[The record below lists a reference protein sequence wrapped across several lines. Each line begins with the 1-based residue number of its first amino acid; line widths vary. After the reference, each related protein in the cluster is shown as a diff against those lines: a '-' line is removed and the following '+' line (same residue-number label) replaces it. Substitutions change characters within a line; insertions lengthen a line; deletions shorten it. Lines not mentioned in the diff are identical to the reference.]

1 MKLERRI
8 MEGIANFVIRYHKI
22 IPIAAVVLLLLSVI
36 AAQNIRVTTR
46 MEDML
51 PFDNPQVQSI
61 HEIDEAF
68 NSGMSLM
75 ITVEGRDKERMAE
88 GAEAFAAAVRNSP
101 EVMQYVK
108 TINLKMDREFVT
120 NWGLMLQ
127 KARDLEQ
134 SRDTFAELNLL
145 PFLTSLND
153 SFERTYTGEEAEE
166 EISTRRQENEAVAM
180 LNQLEAFFVLL
191 REYLENPGEVGAE
204 ETGETLAQTFMYGD
218 MYGFSPDNSMLLFS
232 ILPNF
237 SMDEIQKMV
246 DMTNEIKKIRSDVQ
260 NQFPDLAVAYGGEIA
275 IGADE
280 QEAMGFDLLVPAL
293 VALVVILLMF
303 IFSFNP
309 IRSVV
314 FALIVLIFGILYTYG
329 LLGITFQEIT
339 MLTSFMAVML
349 IGLGIDYGIQ
359 IVTNYTTYRASGLDP
374 KEALRNTYVRAGMGT
389 FLAALT
395 TAIGFFV
402 MAATGSKALAEF
414 GVFAGMGIICCF
426 IALFF
431 ILPAVLLWL
440 VKKDPAKARL
450 PKVKYRFI
458 AGLGKTTFR
467 HKWVTLAIG
476 LVVTGGLF
484 ATAFLNRMEYDMM
497 KLEPGHMTSIK
508 TYYKV
513 LDKFDI
519 NIMSAMAV
527 ADSVEEARELQEALE
542 KESLI
547 AEVSSVAQFIP
558 SDSEQEARLVEIGK
572 IRDMDSRYVADYQY
586 TPDRIEALAY
596 EIQRLE
602 WNVIEIGDLSVAG
615 LGEDNKIMDKR
626 NQMIREIFGAE
637 VGEPG
642 AEVFQKVIQ
651 LIEQDAEA
659 AAAAIGDL
667 NRYFAAE
674 MDGIVEAMSRV
685 DRKITVQDLPEQ
697 YAKQFLEEG
706 GSRNLVFAY
715 PVKSATIDKEG
726 MLRFNERMFQ
736 VSPKITGWVPVLVS
750 WTEDVE
756 TGSKKAALFIFL
768 VVFIVM
774 VITFRSLLYAILAAV
789 PLLAGMIWMLGIYPL
804 LGLKLNAINIA
815 VIPLVIGMGIDFG
828 IHIVHRFRVEK
839 DLETVYL
846 YTGKAVFLSALTTII
861 GFGSLALIGSFPSIA
876 SIGVILFLGIATCL
890 VATIVLLPAL
900 LSFVHR
906 RERGNG

>member
-1 MKLERRI
+1 MKLEQRI
-8 MEGIANFVIRYHKI
+8 MGGIANFVIRYHKI
-22 IPIAAVVLLLLSVI
+22 IPIVAVVLLVLSLI
-36 AAQNIRVTTR
+36 AAQNIRVTTQ

-51 PFDNPQVQSI
+51 PFDDPQVQSI

-75 ITVEGRDKERMAE
+75 ITVEGRDKARMAE
-88 GAEAFAAAVRNSP
+88 AAEAFAAAVRSSP
-101 EVMQYVK
+101 EAMQYVK

-120 NWGLMLQ
+120 DWGLMLQ
-127 KARDLEQ
+127 KAEDLER

-153 SFERTYTGEEAEE
+153 SFERTYTGEEAEK

-191 REYLENPGEVGAE
+191 RGYLDNPAEAGADD
-204 ETGETLAQTFMYGD
+204 TGRELAQTFLYGD
-218 MYGFSPDNSMLLFS
+218 LYGFSPDNSMLLFS

-237 SMDEIQKMV
+237 SIDEIPKMV
-246 DMTNEIKKIRSDVQ
+246 AMTNEIKKIRTDIQ
-260 NQFPDLAVAYGGEIA
+260 NRYPDLELAYGGDVA

-293 VALVVILLMF
+293 VALVVILLLF

-309 IRSVV
+309 IRSVL

-329 LLGITFQEIT
+329 LLGVTFKEIN

-359 IVTNYTTYRASGLDP
+359 LVTNYTTYRASGLQP

-414 GVFAGMGIICCF
+414 GVLAGMGIICCF

-431 ILPAVLLWL
+431 ILPSLLLWF
-440 VKKDPAKARL
+440 VKQDPAKSRL
-450 PKVKYRFI
+450 PKIEYRFLSRI
-458 AGLGKTTFR
+458 GKTTFH
-467 HKWVTLAIG
+467 HKWLTLVAG
-476 LVVTGGLF
+476 LIVTGGLF
-484 ATAFLNRMEYDMM
+484 AAAFLNRMEYDMM

-519 NIMSAMAV
+519 NIFSAMAV

-547 AEVSSVAQFIP
+547 AEVSSVARFIP
-558 SDSEQEARLVEIGK
+558 SDSEQMARLAEIRR
-572 IRDMDSRYVADYQY
+572 IRDMGSRFDPDYSY
-586 TPDRIEALAY
+586 SPERMEELAY

-615 LGEDNKIMDKR
+615 LGENNKIVVKR

-651 LIEQDAEA
+651 HIEDNPRESAR
-659 AAAAIGDL
+659 AITNLDP
-667 NRYFAAE
+667 RFAAE
-674 MDGIVEAMSRV
+674 MDGIVEAMSQV
-685 DRKITVQDLPEQ
+685 DRSITIEDLPEQ

-726 MLRFNERMFQ
+726 MLRFNQRMAE
-736 VSPKITGWVPVLVS
+736 VSPKVSGWVPILVS
-750 WTEDVE
+750 WSEDVE
-756 TGSKKAALFIFL
+756 SGSKKAALFIFV
-768 VVFIVM
+768 VVFLVM
-774 VITFRSLLYAILAAV
+774 VITFRSFRYAILAAV

-804 LGLKLNAINIA
+804 LGLKVNLINIA

-876 SIGVILFLGIATCL
+876 SIGTVLFLGIATCL
-890 VATIVLLPAL
+890 TATIVLLPAL
-900 LSFVHR
+900 LSFVR
-906 RERGNG
+906 R

>member
-8 MEGIANFVIRYHKI
+8 MEAIASFVIRYHKI
-22 IPIAAVVLLLLSVI
+22 IPIVAVVLLVLSGI
-36 AAQNIRVTTR
+36 AARNIRVTTR

-51 PFDNPQVQSI
+51 PFDNPQVKAI
-61 HEIDEAF
+61 HEIDDAF

-75 ITVEGRDKERMAE
+75 ITVEGRDKERMAQ

-127 KARDLEQ
+127 KAKDLEQ
-134 SRDTFAELNLL
+134 TRDTFAELNLL

-191 REYLENPGEVGAE
+191 REYLESPSEAAAGQTGAA
-204 ETGETLAQTFMYGD
+204 LAQTFLYGD
-218 MYGFSPDNSMLLFS
+218 MYGFSPDNSMLMFS
-232 ILPNF
+232 LIPNF
-237 SMDEIQKMV
+237 SIDEIQKMV
-246 DMTNEIKKIRSDVQ
+246 DMTGEIKKIRTDVQ
-260 NQFPDLAVAYGGEIA
+260 NQFPDLTVAYTGDIA

-293 VALVVILLMF
+293 VALVVILLLF

-309 IRSVV
+309 LRSVV
-314 FALIVLIFGILYTYG
+314 FALIVLIFGILYTFG
-329 LLGITFQEIT
+329 LLGVTFKEIT
-339 MLTSFMAVML
+339 MLTSFMAVL
-349 IGLGIDYGIQ
+349 LLGLGIDYGIQ
-359 IVTNYTTYRASGLDP
+359 IVTNYTTYRAAGLDP

-414 GVFAGMGIICCF
+414 GVLAGMGIICCF

-431 ILPAVLLWL
+431 ILPAVLLWF
-440 VKKDPAKARL
+440 VKRDPARARI
-450 PKVKYRFI
+450 PKVEYRFI
-458 AGLGKTTFR
+458 ADLGKTAFR
-467 HKWVTLAIG
+467 RKWVTLAVG
-476 LVVTGGLF
+476 LVVTVGLF
-484 ATAFLNRMEYDMM
+484 AAAFLNRMEYDMM

-508 TYYKV
+508 TYNKV
-513 LDKFDI
+513 LDKFDV

-542 KESLI
+542 NESLI

-558 SDSEQEARLVEIGK
+558 SDSEQEARLVEISR
-572 IRDMDSRYVADYQY
+572 IRTMGSRYVADYPY
-586 TPDRIEALAY
+586 TSECIEALAY

-602 WNVIEIGDLSVAG
+602 WNVIEVGDLSVAG

-651 LIEQDAEA
+651 LIEQDSEA
-659 AAAAIGDL
+659 AAAAMGDL
-667 NRYFAAE
+667 
-674 MDGIVEAMSRV
+674 
-685 DRKITVQDLPEQ
+685 
-697 YAKQFLEEG
+697 
-706 GSRNLVFAY
+706 
-715 PVKSATIDKEG
+715 IDT
-726 MLRFNERMFQ
+726 
-736 VSPKITGWVPVLVS
+736 SPQR
-750 WTEDVE
+750 WTE
-756 TGSKKAALFIFL
+756 S
-768 VVFIVM
+768 
-774 VITFRSLLYAILAAV
+774 
-789 PLLAGMIWMLGIYPL
+789 
-804 LGLKLNAINIA
+804 
-815 VIPLVIGMGIDFG
+815 
-828 IHIVHRFRVEK
+828 
-839 DLETVYL
+839 
-846 YTGKAVFLSALTTII
+846 
-861 GFGSLALIGSFPSIA
+861 
-876 SIGVILFLGIATCL
+876 
-890 VATIVLLPAL
+890 
-900 LSFVHR
+900 
-906 RERGNG
+906 

>member
-1 MKLERRI
+1 MKVEQRV
-8 MEGIANFVIRYHKI
+8 MGAVADFVIRWHKI
-22 IPIAAVVLLLLSVI
+22 IVVFAIVLLVLSAIAAR
-36 AAQNIRVTTR
+36 NIRVTTQ

-75 ITVEGRDKERMAE
+75 ITVEGRDKKRMAE
-88 GAEAFAAAVRNSP
+88 VAEAFFAAIRGNP
-101 EVMQYVK
+101 EAMQYVK

-120 NWGLMLQ
+120 QWGLMLQ
-127 KARDLEQ
+127 SADDLER
-134 SRDTFAELNLL
+134 SRETFAELNLL

-166 EISTRRQENEAVAM
+166 EISTHRQESEAVAM
-180 LNQLEAFFVLL
+180 LNQLEAFFVSL
-191 REYLENPGEVGAE
+191 REYLEDPAVSGAQQ
-204 ETGETLAQTFMYGD
+204 TGARLAQSFMYGD
-218 MYGFSPDNSMLLFS
+218 LYGFSPDNSMLLFS

-237 SMDEIQKMV
+237 SVDDIQKME
-246 DMTNEIKKIRSDVQ
+246 DMTAVIKTIRRDIQQRYPDV
-260 NQFPDLAVAYGGEIA
+260 AVAYTGEVA
-275 IGADE
+275 VGADE

-293 VALVVILLMF
+293 VALAVILLLF
-303 IFSFNP
+303 VFSFNP

-314 FALIVLIFGILYTYG
+314 FALLVLIFGILYTYG
-329 LLGITFQEIT
+329 LLGVTFKEIN

-359 IVTNYTTYRASGLDP
+359 LVTNYTTYRASGLEP
-374 KEALRNTYVRAGMGT
+374 KEALRNTYVRSGMGT

-414 GVFAGMGIICCF
+414 GILAGMGIICCF

-431 ILPAVLLWL
+431 ILPSVLLWF
-440 VKKDPAKARL
+440 VKRDPAKARL
-450 PKVKYRFI
+450 PKIEYRFL
-458 AGLGKTTFR
+458 ARLGQTTFR
-467 HKWVTLAIG
+467 HRWVTLAVG
-476 LVVTGGLF
+476 LVVTGSLF
-484 ATAFLNRMEYDMM
+484 AAAFLNRMEYDMM
-497 KLEPGHMTSIK
+497 KLEPAQMTSIK
-508 TYYKV
+508 TYNKV

-527 ADSVEEARELQEALE
+527 ADSVEEARQLQEALE
-542 KESLI
+542 NEPLI
-547 AEVSSVAQFIP
+547 AEVGSVAQFIP
-558 SDSEQEARLVEIGK
+558 SDEQQVARIDEIRK
-572 IRDMDSRYVADYQY
+572 IRAMGPRYRTGYTY
-586 TPDRIEALAY
+586 TPDRMEALAY
-596 EIQRLE
+596 EVQRLE

-615 LGEDNKIMDKR
+615 LGEDNKITAKR

-637 VGEPG
+637 VGKPG
-642 AEVFQKVIQ
+642 AEVFQKVIA
-651 LIEQDAEA
+651 LIEADADGA
-659 AAAAIGDL
+659 ASALTTLD
-667 NRYFAAE
+667 RSFAVE
-674 MDGIVEAMSRV
+674 MDGIVEAMSSV
-685 DRKITVQDLPEQ
+685 DRKIRLEDLPEQ

-715 PVKSATIDKEG
+715 PVKSATADKAG
-726 MLRFNERMFQ
+726 MLRFNERMAQ
-736 VSPKITGWVPVLVS
+736 ISPKITGWVPVVVS

-756 TGSKKAALFIFL
+756 NGSRKAALFIFL
-768 VVFIVM
+768 VVFAVM
-774 VITFRSLLYAILAAV
+774 VVTFRSLRYAILAAV
-789 PLLAGMIWMLGIYPL
+789 PLLVGMIWLLGIYPL

-846 YTGKAVFLSALTTII
+846 FTGKAVFLSALTTMI

-876 SIGVILFLGIATCL
+876 SIGAVLFLGIATCL
-890 VATIVLLPAL
+890 IATMLLLPAL
-900 LSFVHR
+900 LSFVR
-906 RERGNG
+906 R

>member
-1 MKLERRI
+1 MKLERRV
-8 MEGIANFVIRYHKI
+8 MEGIASFVIRYHKI
-22 IPIAAVVLLLLSVI
+22 IPIVAVVLLVLSGI

-51 PFDNPQVQSI
+51 PFDNPQVKSI

-101 EVMQYVK
+101 EVMQHVK

-127 KARDLEQ
+127 KAKDLEQ
-134 SRDTFAELNLL
+134 FRDTFAELNLL

-166 EISTRRQENEAVAM
+166 EISTHRQENEAVDM
-180 LNQLEAFFVLL
+180 LNQLESFFVLL
-191 REYLENPGEVGAE
+191 REYLESPGEAE
-204 ETGETLAQTFMYGD
+204 AQETGEALAQSFLYGD
-218 MYGFSPDNSMLLFS
+218 LYGFSPDNSMLLFS

-237 SMDEIQKMV
+237 SIDEIQKMV
-246 DMTNEIKKIRSDVQ
+246 DMTGEIKKIRSDIQ
-260 NQFPDLAVAYGGEIA
+260 KRFPDLTVAYTGDVA

-293 VALVVILLMF
+293 VALVVILLLF

-314 FALIVLIFGILYTYG
+314 FALIVLIFGILFTYG

-339 MLTSFMAVML
+339 MITSFMAVML

-395 TAIGFFV
+395 TAIGFFI

-414 GVFAGMGIICCF
+414 GVLAGMGIICCF

-431 ILPAVLLWL
+431 ILPAVLLWF
-440 VKKDPAKARL
+440 VKRDPAKARL
-450 PKVKYRFI
+450 PKVEYRFI
-458 AGLGKTTFR
+458 AGLGKMTFR
-467 HKWVTLAIG
+467 HKWITLAIG

-484 ATAFLNRMEYDMM
+484 AAAFLNRMEYDMM

-508 TYYKV
+508 MYNKV

-527 ADSVEEARELQEALE
+527 GDSVEEARELQEALE

-547 AEVSSVAQFIP
+547 AEVSSVARFIP
-558 SDSEQEARLVEIGK
+558 SDGEQEARLVEISK
-572 IRDMDSRYVADYQY
+572 IRDIDSRYRADYRY

-596 EIQRLE
+596 EIQRME

-626 NQMIREIFGAE
+626 NQMVREILGAE

-651 LIEQDAEA
+651 LIEQDPGA
-659 AAAAIGDL
+659 AATAVAALDG
-667 NRYFAAE
+667 YFAAE
-674 MDGIVEAMSRV
+674 MDRIVEAMSRV
-685 DRKITVQDLPEQ
+685 DRKITLKDLPEQ
-697 YAKQFLEEG
+697 YAKQFLEAG

-715 PVKSATIDKEG
+715 PVKSATINKEG
-726 MLRFNERMFQ
+726 MLRFNERMAQ

-756 TGSKKAALFIFL
+756 TGSKKAAAFIFL

-774 VITFRSLLYAILAAV
+774 VITFRSILYAILAAV

-804 LGLKLNAINIA
+804 LGLKVNAINIA

-846 YTGKAVFLSALTTII
+846 YTGKAVFLSALTTMI

-876 SIGVILFLGIATCL
+876 SIGAILFLGIATCL